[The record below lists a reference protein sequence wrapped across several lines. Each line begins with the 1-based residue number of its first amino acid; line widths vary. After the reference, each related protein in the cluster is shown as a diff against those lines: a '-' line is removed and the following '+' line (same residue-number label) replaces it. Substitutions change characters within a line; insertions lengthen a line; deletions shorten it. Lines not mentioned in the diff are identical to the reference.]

1 MYTEMNIKR
10 VDLVFENCEVI
21 SLSNDMFKAL
31 ILDDIVEQKIVN
43 CYQYENGENQLNKCC
58 KYMSI
63 DINKKGYEQK
73 MEWEGIT
80 LEERLKRGND
90 ITYIDLIYEDNSEE
104 RIYVIWNEENDFNN
118 KYQRV
123 FRIDEDTISVVIENN
138 NIGIT
143 LYAGDKP
150 VGNITE

>member
-31 ILDDIVEQKIVN
+31 IFDDIVEQKIVN

>member
-1 MYTEMNIKR
+1 MYTEMNVKR

-31 ILDDIVEQKIVN
+31 IFDDIVEQKTVN
-43 CYQYENGENQLNKCC
+43 CYQYENGENQSNKCC
-58 KYMSI
+58 KYMTI
-63 DINKKGYEQK
+63 DINQKGYEQK

-90 ITYIDLIYEDNSEE
+90 ITYINLIYKDNSEE

-138 NIGIT
+138 NTEIT